1 MLLNSS
7 KFSVFGTILFG
18 FVASGAFIACSGVND
33 YPPAG
38 QGGVQQQSEGGNTN
52 ASGGANN
59 GNGGSNNG
67 NGGSSNGNGGS
78 NNGSG
83 GSSNGNGGSSNG
95 NGGSSNGSGGA
106 AMGGASTGATLA
118 QVQTIVNK
126 NCGASG
132 CHSAGA
138 TAPNL
143 STMGATLAGT
153 LTSTTVSRCSNQKLA
168 NAGNA
173 SMSAL
178 VMVMTNKCGTLKM
191 PLGCS
196 TNPCIAQADVDTISS
211 WINAGAKQ

>member
-7 KFSVFGTILFG
+7 KVSVFGTILLG

-52 ASGGANN
+52 SSGGANN

-67 NGGSSNGNGGS
+67 
-78 NNGSG
+78 SG
-83 GSSNGNGGSSNG
+83 GANNG

-106 AMGGASTGATLA
+106 NNGNGGSNNGSGGAAMGGASNGATLA

-126 NCGASG
+126 SCGTTG

-143 STMGATLAGT
+143 GTTGATLAGT

-173 SMSAL
+173 SMSSL
-178 VMVMTNKCGTLKM
+178 IMVMTNKCGSLKM